1 MLSMWGNMAKD
12 YVSTATD
19 AITQAVFRASALIAQ
34 KASEDYAP
42 KGPTL
47 QLARGIRA
55 LKPAVRGN
63 EVIGIVIS
71 QAKSRSGYNYAL
83 KQHNEALRHVSRFP
97 LQSWYGEGQ
106 KGKTNRAKYA
116 RGYYRLKDT
125 SPKFKTEYLTN
136 AFNDQK
142 DVALRIIRNAV
153 EAT

>member
-1 MLSMWGNMAKD
+1 MWGNMAKTD
-12 YVSTATD
+12 YVDKATE
-19 AITQAVFRASALIAQ
+19 AIKQAVFKASALIAQ

-47 QLARGIRA
+47 QLSRGIRA

-83 KQHNEALRHVSRFP
+83 RQHNETLRHVSNFP

-142 DVALRIIRNAV
+142 DIALRIIRNAV